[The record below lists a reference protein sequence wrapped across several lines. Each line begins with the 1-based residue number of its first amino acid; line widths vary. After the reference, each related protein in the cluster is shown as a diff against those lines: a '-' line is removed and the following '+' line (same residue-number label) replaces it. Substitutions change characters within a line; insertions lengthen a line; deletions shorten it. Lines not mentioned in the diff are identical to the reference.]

1 MKPLSSS
8 VALVGSIMATS
19 IVLALSAGPAAA
31 RENIV
36 ITSPQQTE
44 LTRTQRVGYRDLDL
58 ATVQGER
65 ALTRRVS
72 GAVQDVCFHDG
83 EHPFVLNNCK
93 RSAWNGARPQMAS
106 AIERARDSERLTHAE
121 LIAVPE
127 TNVFP
132 LDAATGR
139 SPSAAAVSSR
149 TKS

>member
-44 LTRTQRVGYRDLDL
+44 LTRTQRVSFRDLDL

-72 GAVQDVCFHDG
+72 VAVQDVCFHDG
-83 EHPFVLNNCK
+83 EHPFVLNTCK

-106 AIERARDSERLTHAE
+106 AIERARENPGLAMGGS
-121 LIAVPE
+121 IV
-127 TNVFP
+127 V
-132 LDAATGR
+132 AAR
-139 SPSAAAVSSR
+139 
-149 TKS
+149 

>member
-44 LTRTQRVGYRDLDL
+44 LTRTQRVSYRDLNL

-83 EHPFVLNNCK
+83 EHPFVQNVCK
-93 RSAWNGARPQMAS
+93 RSAWNNARPQMAS
-106 AIERARDSERLTHAE
+106 AIERARENPRLAMGGS
-121 LIAVPE
+121 IV
-127 TNVFP
+127 V
-132 LDAATGR
+132 AAR
-139 SPSAAAVSSR
+139 
-149 TKS
+149 